1 MSKLL
6 KDLTQFL
13 NLSTSV
19 SRGLDEYIASKNPQ
33 SLMEVERLAREY
45 ETRGVCGRTV

>member
-6 KDLTQFL
+6 KDLIQFL

-19 SRGLDEYIASKNPQ
+19 SHGLDAYIASKNPQ
-33 SLMEVERLAREY
+33 SVIEVERLAREY
-45 ETRGVCGRTV
+45 ETRGVCGRTL